1 MYNHF
6 EVIIGMVDKTKYS
19 KYGEMLTLIMIS
31 FLIERKLEPKPFCA
45 SNSISRRR
53 LKDYISIIRNSLS
66 DNEIYYITIEFKRS
80 LDMYVC
86 YINS

>member
-1 MYNHF
+1 
-6 EVIIGMVDKTKYS
+6 MVDKTKYS

-31 FLIERKLEPKPFCA
+31 FLIERKLEPRLFCI

-53 LKDYISIIRNSLS
+53 LKDYISVIRNSLY
-66 DNEIYYITIEFKRS
+66 NNQIYYITIEFKRS